1 MATAQVIAVDEA
13 GAEQAGIVLGPRRP
27 VAADRRVLLEIDND
41 AEAISTL
48 KVAGPIAIFFL
59 FAYGVAEVLRVGQHG
74 LTQYHYAAFAV
85 ISLFFGLTWLSVFR
99 RYWKAWTLATCG
111 TMISLFVKIAS
122 LGGLPELAF

>member
-27 VAADRRVLLEIDND
+27 VAADRRVLLEIDHD

-59 FAYGVAEVLRVGQHG
+59 FAYGVAEVLRVDLAERFPSLLEG
-74 LTQYHYAAFAV
+74 LDACHLRHHHWFVHQNRFAGP
-85 ISLFFGLTWLSVFR
+85 SPRTGLYRDHPVP
-99 RYWKAWTLATCG
+99 
-111 TMISLFVKIAS
+111 I
-122 LGGLPELAF
+122 